1 MKKNFFL
8 TLMLALVA
16 LFSIETATAQAP
28 VATPQEAITGLLNR
42 IGGNGAADRFEIVI
56 DANLAQDGKD
66 VFIIAPG
73 NGKPCIKGNTQL
85 SVATGI
91 NWYLNHYAHINLTW
105 NNLTTDLSAVK
116 LPVPTQEEKHVC
128 NTTYRYDFNT
138 CTFSYSMAFWTWERW
153 QQEIDWMALHGI
165 NAPLNL
171 VGLDVLWR
179 NILKDKRIGY
189 SDAEI
194 AEYVAGP
201 GFIAWFAMNNLEG
214 WGGTINSP
222 QTGVEMHGN
231 PDWWYTRQ
239 EQLCRDMLQ
248 RMRELGMQPVIPG
261 FSGQVP
267 NSMAGKTISGINA
280 SHIINNGSWEG
291 YTRPDIIN
299 PATDSYDYMAGIYYE
314 HLEALMGVSEFYSI
328 DPFHEGNSL
337 PSPATNEGTYPGIME
352 SLDAYYDNVEK
363 NVKDSYN
370 APEKTKWIIQKW
382 QSLPQKGAF
391 TAMKERGYGDRF
403 IGLDLFADAPGK
415 AEWDNDFFSGCD
427 FIFCMLHNFGGRSG
441 LHGRLE
447 TVMTNYFRALEKN
460 DCMGIGA
467 TPEGIETNPILY
479 DLLFELPWMTPGNHL
494 TADEWVKNYSYSRY
508 GIQSETAENAL
519 LNLKESVWNCPSD
532 QQGTTE
538 AVILARPAWTV
549 DRVSTW
555 VSATVYWDTQDVLLA
570 ADQLYSVKDLVTE
583 NGGEDGIANYNYD
596 FIDVVRQAMVD
607 YAAQLLPL
615 IKVAYD
621 SKNTDEYTR
630 LYTLYLQLMLDLDT
644 MLSYDENF
652 KLERW
657 TSLAR
662 NIADEVDG
670 TTENDRNWLEW
681 NARTQVTVWS
691 NKDNGLH
698 DYSNRCWAGL
708 IKDFHYKRWEK
719 FFTTNGGSFNGG
731 WREGFEY
738 PWTVDFNEYYN
749 FAGDYSKVVIPAD
762 MTATEKAAETFGNY
776 FGRVKGAKKNYVFP
790 MGVTTSATASDVI
803 PEVYRDKTVEL
814 PLEIGKSVTI
824 SSVWIDLNN
833 DGAASGSENL
843 AVTEG
848 NKVAIPANAAIGKTT
863 AKVTYSDGTVIT
875 FNLALIEDIT
885 KNRTVTAV
893 AGANGSVAIEG
904 ADGTTVTNALAVK
917 MIATANTGYNFE
929 NWTDAQGEVVSND
942 NPFIYYGKEE
952 ATFTA
957 NFIQDRWGVV
967 ICAPDKDNEGN
978 DKDEAAVL
986 NDISNNKQYIPDLKL
1001 AYYNREAEVIF
1012 EASSA
1017 PTSIFTTIPQIINVP
1032 RGASF
1037 TVTYNNGDSDNFK
1050 HCYFRAY
1057 IDLNGDGDF
1066 DDEGELLK
1074 EVGSKGAQNTAVC
1087 SNAINVLLPYDMPLG
1102 ITHMRLRFDSAWNI
1116 GDGAKSPSV
1125 RPVYEIIINVTDFS
1139 DKAAH
1144 ITVATNSEE
1153 WGTVKVWTDETPDG
1167 STSTEWDVTKGVP
1180 FFIAAE
1186 KTSEDVEFLGWYD
1199 QYGRLVTENLE
1210 HTMYARED
1218 ATYTARFRKFLEIDG
1233 WQIEYRTQPG
1243 KDVVTTKLANG
1254 VKPEAGKKYYIY
1266 APTRP
1271 TNDGE
1276 YVNRYLYNNGGSLGL
1291 GTVVGDASYIWLC
1304 EVNGENYTFQNV
1316 GDPTKYLAHK
1326 GLLTWGYD
1334 FKLGTGDTKYE
1345 GITIYSVY
1353 DKKYLVTKDDGTG
1366 FDQSDGTHNQSS
1378 ENYTTDYVF
1387 VEVSTPDVIVFTKV
1401 RQSGNR
1407 DLVIPQTVEVLGEQL
1422 TVVGFDKN
1430 LFNNNTD
1437 LWSITLPSTMEFL
1450 GSNVIFETSLQGINT
1465 PTSTGDS
1472 NIDGIKQ
1479 VIDLGGI
1486 TLSNNEYWKVVA
1498 EYESDGVS
1506 TYNEWGTP
1514 LLEVG
1519 DHTSGSEVELFYLS
1533 SKNYWSSCWH
1543 VRAPFLNVNNANYN
1557 DLFKNHTDGKFSK
1570 FTAVFENLG
1579 DGTARV
1585 TVVNSEGESMKSHT
1599 SKFTTDGITTFTA
1612 SLPKGVNIVN
1622 FTITKDEKVNPFSGC
1637 RNLDNIAID
1646 GNCKNYYVANDG
1658 GLYNSSD
1665 ELVCMPEGKEKGAD
1679 SRALAALIEQMEEL
1693 TAQVGTYNPA
1703 GKANKITLQTTNAN
1717 VVNYL
1722 WTNNADTSE
1731 GSVHHLVDGIKG
1743 KDDNFFHS
1751 NWHSVS
1757 TAEGYHYIE
1766 VDLGADNMY
1775 TMMQFAYHTRT
1786 NCSNDFPDA
1795 ITVMGS
1801 NDKQNYTEIHTE
1813 SSNLPQVTNKEFKSA
1828 VFDCGQPYRYLR
1840 FKVTAERTYWHMGE
1854 FELFFM
1860 TSTADVYSYLEA
1872 GITNEQ
1878 AAAGYDAMLDAQA
1891 VYDYGTTAK
1900 EMQDAKTALQ
1910 SAYDTLKALLDAA
1923 IPVKLTTDEANPVL
1937 YKIFIKR
1944 TADVTVLKYDE
1955 PSGMVAVENKADDSS
1970 WQAWYFM
1977 SGTNGGVTI
1986 HPYNGDGKVLSA
1998 DNTGNSP
2005 AKVWAVEK
2013 GEKAFYE
2020 WKFVTRADGYHNI
2033 QVYDGSNYF
2042 SNNGGTGN
2050 KMGFWSGSPESDTG
2064 SLFKFVEAEFTNDN
2078 ARFYQMCDIKA
2089 TMTDGTNIYGGTSVG
2104 LYTGGK
2110 EYREAYTAAA
2120 ALQTTGNTSASDEC
2134 YAAYKALR
2142 AANEV
2147 LAYNA
2152 ADPGKVYYIVSAATN
2167 AYCKGQYVHTYA
2179 EVQPSHNNYDHKDLV
2194 YHNFNNI
2201 AIKTLAAFQF
2211 ETTATQGEYKMKN
2224 LHTGLYVKSFGKN
2237 ADHLGAA
2244 AEAQVVKIA
2253 GIADGQV
2260 TLKIGDADPMHA
2272 QDDNDCIVGWGASVG
2287 NASTW
2292 TIDEVTD
2299 LVQLNYYFTVPQDGV
2314 ATLNL
2319 AFNAVLPSGVT
2330 VYDIAVDDITLNG
2343 THYEYEATAIATAG
2357 EVLAKN
2363 TPVVVK
2369 ANPGTY
2375 VFGVTLTDDGAKGS
2389 VTASVLKGTTYKTT
2403 LAADANNYQLAVS
2416 DDQVV
2421 FNLVTAAAATAANSA
2436 WMQLAEN
2443 RGAVIYDNAPVEPE
2457 VELVLPEVGKVY
2469 RMKSYVSNVVAE
2481 YQNHYL
2487 VNGTTGLTLASA
2499 AATDNTDLWVC
2510 TSKNEAEFTFVSAL
2524 GTAAL
2529 GWQAVAEDAVAYTLS
2544 AGVASGA
2551 LTLTNG
2557 DNNLA
2562 VNIDAAGNTTFTQ
2575 SGAKTQSVGW
2585 STDWY
2590 LEEVEDAAVS
2600 YTTTIANGNKW
2611 ATMYLPFAVK
2621 VPSGVEVYVAT
2632 GIDGKTVNLAQVNT
2646 NIPKNTAVL
2655 LYRADDTNTDRLELA
2670 FNLADEDVAAVGSNL
2685 FEGKIRTTAIPVA
2698 GARVYL
2704 LVKYNGNEKFYWMQ
2718 DEYNANCAFAGAGS
2732 GYVKCDA
2739 NKCYLRIVNNASPA
2753 SSFSFR
2759 FEGTT
2764 GVEEVKVENGKVKAI
2779 YDLQGRKLTEIT
2791 KPGFYIVDGE
2801 KVFVK

>member
-28 VATPQEAITGLLNR
+28 VATPTEAITGLLNR
-42 IGGNGAADRFEIVI
+42 IGGNGAANKFEIVI
-56 DANLAQDGKD
+56 DASLAENGKD
-66 VFIIAPG
+66 VFIITSQ

-91 NWYLNHYAHINLTW
+91 NWYLNHHAHINLTW
-105 NNLTTDLSAVK
+105 NNLTTDLVSID
-116 LPVPTQEEKHVC
+116 LPVPTGEDKHVS
-128 NTTYRYDFNT
+128 NATYRYDFNT

-171 VGLDVLWR
+171 VGLEVVTRKFLEE
-179 NILKDKRIGY
+179 IGVSE
-189 SDAEI
+189 SDIDAYI
-194 AEYVAGP
+194 AGP
-201 GFIAWFAMNNLEG
+201 GFMAWFAMNNLEG
-214 WGGTINSP
+214 WGSTINAKDV
-222 QTGVEMHGN
+222 TMNGN

-239 EQLCRDMLQ
+239 EQLCRNMMR

-267 NSMAGKTISGINA
+267 YCLSSGRYDGNA
-280 SHIINNGSWEG
+280 NFNKSDIVNAGSWG
-291 YTRPDIIN
+291 GGFTHPGVVN
-299 PATDSYDYMAGIYYE
+299 PSTTSYEKLATIYYK
-314 HLEALMGVSEFYSI
+314 HLHDVMGPSEFYSM
-328 DPFHEGNSL
+328 DPFHEMSAPVGPTVL
-337 PSPATNEGTYPGIME
+337 YPGIMAHLDRCYALE
-352 SLDAYYDNVEK
+352 SEEK
-363 NVKDSYN
+363 RAEHN
-370 APEKTKWIIQKW
+370 APAQPKWIVQQW
-382 QSLPQKGAF
+382 QGTPVSDAF
-391 TAMKERGYGDRF
+391 SAMSSYGDRF
-403 IGLDLFADAPGK
+403 IGLDLFSDAPGK
-415 AEWDNDFFSGCD
+415 AQWNSDYYKGRPY
-427 FIFCMLHNFGGRSG
+427 IFCMLHNFGGRSG
-441 LHGRLE
+441 MHGRLE
-447 TVMTNYFRALEKN
+447 STMNDYFRALAKN
-460 DCMGIGA
+460 NNCKGIGA
-467 TPEGIETNPILY
+467 TPEGSETNPILY
-479 DLLFELPWMTPGNHL
+479 DMLFELPWMDVNNRP
-494 TADEWVKNYSYSRY
+494 TADEWLAEYAHSRY
-508 GIQSETAENAL
+508 GVNNATALEAL
-519 LNLKESVWNCPSD
+519 KNLKKSVWACPTD
-532 QQGTTE
+532 QQGTSE
-538 AVILARPAWTV
+538 AVILARPKWEV
-549 DRVSTW
+549 NKVSSWST
-555 VSATVYWDTQDVLLA
+555 SAIYWDTQDVRLA
-570 ADQLYSVKDLVTE
+570 ADQLYSIKDLVTE
-583 NGGEDGIANYNYD
+583 NGGQDGVANYNYD

-607 YAAQLLPL
+607 YAAELLPL
-615 IKVAYD
+615 INA
-621 SKNTDEYTR
+621 SRNSGNSAEYER
-630 LYTLYLQLMLDLDT
+630 LYKLYLQLMLDLDT
-644 MLSYDENF
+644 MLSYDAGF

-662 NIADEVDG
+662 NIADEVTG
-670 TTENDRNWLEW
+670 TTVNDRNWLEW
-681 NARTQVTVWS
+681 NARTQVTVWAGKQDAL
-691 NKDNGLH
+691 N

-708 IKDFHYKRWEK
+708 IKDFHYARWK
-719 FFTTNGGSFNGG
+719 YFFENDGGAPSGN
-731 WREGFEY
+731 WYSGFEY
-738 PWTVDFNEYYN
+738 PWTVN
-749 FAGDYSKVVIPAD
+749 FTDYDYSTVTIPND
-762 MTATEKAAETFGNY
+762 MTATEKAAQTFGNY
-776 FGRVKGAKKNYVFP
+776 FGRIKGATKNYVFP
-790 MGVTTSATASDVI
+790 MGVATNATKSDVI

-814 PLEIGKSVTI
+814 PFEIGKNVTI

-833 DGAASGSENL
+833 DGAASDKENL

-848 NKVAIPANAAIGKTT
+848 NKVAIPADAAIGKTT

-885 KNRTVTAV
+885 DARTVTAV

-904 ADGTTVTNALAVK
+904 TSELSITNTEAVK
-917 MIATANTGYNFE
+917 MTATANTGYNFE
-929 NWTDAQGEVVSND
+929 NWTKGGEVVSND

-957 NFIQDRWGVV
+957 NFIQDKWGVV
-967 ICAPDKDNEGN
+967 ACGDDVDGDGN
-978 DKDEAAVL
+978 VKDEADVM
-986 NDISNNKQYIPDLKL
+986 NDISNNKQYIPELTL
-1001 AYYNREAEVIF
+1001 AYYNREAETIF
-1012 EASSA
+1012 EAISA

-1032 RGASF
+1032 QGASF
-1037 TVTYNNGDSDNFK
+1037 DIEYKGVDNFK

-1057 IDLNGDGDF
+1057 IDLNADGDF

-1074 EVGSKGAQNTAVC
+1074 EVGTKGAQNTAVC
-1087 SNAINVLLPYDMPLG
+1087 SNKINVLLPYNMPLG

-1116 GDGAKSPSV
+1116 GEGAKDPSV
-1125 RPVYEIIINVTDFS
+1125 RPVYEIIINVTEFS
-1139 DKAAH
+1139 EKAAH

-1153 WGTVKVWTDETPDG
+1153 WGVVNVWTDETPDK
-1167 STSTEWDVTKGVP
+1167 STIRTEWDVTKGVP
-1180 FFIAAE
+1180 FCIAAT

-1199 QYGRLVTENLE
+1199 QYGRLITENLE

-1304 EVNGENYTFQNV
+1304 EVNDENYTFQNV

-1326 GLLTWGYD
+1326 GLQTWGYD

-1345 GITIYSVY
+1345 GITIYSVS
-1353 DKKYLVTKDDGTG
+1353 DEKFLVTKDDGTG
-1366 FDQSDGTHNQSS
+1366 FDQSDRTHDQST
-1378 ENYTTDYVF
+1378 ENFTTDYVF

-1401 RQSGNR
+1401 RQSGVN
-1407 DLVIPQTVEVLGEQL
+1407 DLVIPATVEVLGEQL
-1422 TVVGFDKN
+1422 TVAGFDN
-1430 LFNNNTD
+1430 DLFNNNTD
-1437 LWSITLPSTMEFL
+1437 LWSITLPNTMEFL
-1450 GSNVIFETSLQGINT
+1450 GNNVIFESSLKGENT
-1465 PTSTGDS
+1465 PVNNSDNSPSELT
-1472 NIDGIKQ
+1472 Q
-1479 VIDLGGI
+1479 VIDLKG
-1486 TLSNNEYWKVVA
+1486 LVLKNSEHWKI
-1498 EYESDGVS
+1498 EIKYSSDGVS
-1506 TYNEWGTP
+1506 SYNQWGSF
-1514 LLEVG
+1514 LLCPGSTWGGAELLYLTTAKQDSRGWHLRSPASGLG
-1519 DHTSGSEVELFYLS
+1519 DDYFKEHTI
-1533 SKNYWSSCWH
+1533 
-1543 VRAPFLNVNNANYN
+1543 
-1557 DLFKNHTDGKFSK
+1557 GKVSN
-1570 FTAVFENLG
+1570 FTVTFENK
-1579 DGTARV
+1579 GTGKAVIAV
-1585 TVVNSEGESMKSHT
+1585 TNSEGAIQT
-1599 SKFTTDGITTFTA
+1599 STEFAFTVDNISAFCA
-1612 SLPKGVNIVN
+1612 RIPKGLD
-1622 FTITKDEKVNPFSGC
+1622 ITSFKIMDKEVVNPFSGC
-1637 RNLDNIAID
+1637 RNLDKIAID
-1646 GNCKNYYVANDG
+1646 GTCENYYVAQDG

-1665 ELVCMPEGKEKGAD
+1665 VLVCMPEGKEKGAD

-1693 TAQVGTYNPA
+1693 TAQVGTYNPT
-1703 GKANKITLQTTNAN
+1703 GKANKITLQTTDANA
-1717 VVNYL
+1717 VNYL
-1722 WTNNADTSE
+1722 WTNNADTDE
-1731 GSVHHLVDGIKG
+1731 GSIHHLVDGVKG
-1743 KDDNFFHS
+1743 NNDNFFHS

-1813 SSNLPQVTNKEFKSA
+1813 SSNLPQATNKEFKSA

-1840 FKVTAERTYWHMGE
+1840 FKVAAERTYWHMGE
-1854 FELFFM
+1854 FELFYM
-1860 TSTADVYSYLEA
+1860 TSTADVYSYLET

-1878 AAAGYDAMLDAQA
+1878 AATGYDAMSDAQA
-1891 VYDYGTTAK
+1891 VYDFGTTAA
-1900 EMQDAKTALQ
+1900 EMQAAKTELQ
-1910 SAYDTLKALLDAA
+1910 SAYDTLKALLEAA

-1955 PSGMVAVENKADDSS
+1955 PSGMVAVENRTDNSS

-1998 DNTGNSP
+1998 DNTGNAA

-2142 AANEV
+2142 AANKT

-2152 ADPGKVYYIVSAATN
+2152 ADPAKVYYIVSAATN
-2167 AYCKGQYVHTYA
+2167 GYCKGQYVHTYA

-2201 AIKTLAAFQF
+2201 ATKTLAAFQF

-2237 ADHLGAA
+2237 ADHLGTE

-2299 LVQLNYYFTVPQDGV
+2299 LAQLNYYFTVPQDGV

-2330 VYDIAVDDITLNG
+2330 AYDIAVDDITLNG

-2389 VTASVLKGTTYKTT
+2389 VTGSVLKGTAYKTT
-2403 LAADANNYQLAVS
+2403 LAAEANNYQLAVS

-2421 FNLVTAAAATAANSA
+2421 FNLVTAATAATANSA

-2469 RMKSYVSNVVAE
+2469 RMKNFVSNVVTE

-2487 VNGTTGLTLASA
+2487 VNGTTGLTFSTAV
-2499 AATDNTDLWVC
+2499 ATDNTDLWVC
-2510 TSKNEAEFTFVSAL
+2510 TAAGDAGFTFASAL

-2529 GWQAVAEDAVAYTLS
+2529 GWQAVTEDAAVYTLS
-2544 AGVASGA
+2544 AGVANGA
-2551 LTLTNG
+2551 LTLTSG
-2557 DNNLA
+2557 ENNLA
-2562 VNIDAAGNTTFTQ
+2562 VTIDAAGNTTFTQ
-2575 SGAKTQSVGW
+2575 STAKTQSTGW

-2590 LEEVEDAAVS
+2590 LEEVEDATVS
-2600 YTTTIANGNKW
+2600 FTTSIASGNLW
-2611 ATMYLPFAVK
+2611 ATMYLPYAVK
-2621 VPSGVEVYVAT
+2621 IPQGVEVYVADE
-2632 GIDGKTVNLAQVNT
+2632 IQGKTVNLTQVET
-2646 NIPKNTAVL
+2646 NIPRNTAVL
-2655 LYRADDTNTDRLELA
+2655 LHRSNVNETTTLSLD
-2670 FNLADEDVAAVGSNL
+2670 FVLADEDVAAVGSNL

-2718 DEYNANCAFAGAGS
+2718 DEYNENCAYVGAGN

-2739 NKCYLRIVNNASPA
+2739 NKCYLRIEDNASPA
-2753 SSFSFR
+2753 SSYSFR

-2764 GVEEVKVENGKVKAI
+2764 GIEEVETEEVKAI
-2779 YDLQGRKLTEIT
+2779 YDLQGRKLTEVT
-2791 KPGFYIVDGE
+2791 KPGFYIVDGN
-2801 KVFVK
+2801 KVWVK